1 MAKGDTFFLRAR
13 IDVPAASGTS
23 YNTDNI
29 DVSAY
34 TDPSRGKVLVV
45 DRGFVTFTGD
55 GPAAIIEADINASAA
70 SRECMTQACS
80 EIQTDLVSVGSNNA
94 VFMENTLYAA
104 TDGTSLTLMNQVQ
117 SLNPIEYTGGFIIPT
132 DGIHVGAKCPANWA
146 GALKVN
152 FLFEV
157 HTETLSL
164 RRIQE
169 LLVSLTAN

>member
-13 IDVPAASGTS
+13 IDVAATS
-23 YNTDNI
+23 TDYNTDSI
-29 DVSAY
+29 DISAY
-34 TDPSRGKVLVV
+34 TDPSRGRVLVV

-55 GPAAIIEADINASAA
+55 GPAPLVEADVDATAA
-70 SRECMTQACS
+70 SRACMTQALS
-80 EIQTDLVSVGSNNA
+80 EVQTDLVSVGANNA

-104 TDGTSLTLMNQVQ
+104 TDGTSMTLMDQQ
-117 SLNPIEYTGGFIIPT
+117 MSLNPIEYTGGFIIPT